1 MATSPQHPFT
11 VELQDGT
18 VIGGAQTEADAATL
32 AAGAVAVVRGTL
44 LVRDSSSG
52 QVTAQIGRVRDPQ
65 EPAPLIG
72 PQLQAINPA
81 SAVPGLA
88 PQVLTCTGSGFQD
101 GADILWDGV
110 AQQTTFD
117 DQGSVSAR
125 LDIEPGDSGEQVP
138 VQVRNPDGNTSGTVY
153 FTWE

>member
-1 MATSPQHPFT
+1 MTASPQHPFT

-18 VIGGAQTEADAATL
+18 VIGGATTASDAVTL
-32 AAGAVAVVRGTL
+32 AAGAVPVVRGTL
-44 LVRDSSSG
+44 LVKDSSSG
-52 QVTAQIGRVRDPQ
+52 SVVAQIGRVRETQ
-65 EPAPLIG
+65 EPPAIG
-72 PQLQAINPA
+72 PQLQTINPV
-81 SAVPGLA
+81 SADPGLA
-88 PQVLTCTGSGFQD
+88 PQVLTCSGSGFQD

-117 DQGSVSAR
+117 DQSNVSAR